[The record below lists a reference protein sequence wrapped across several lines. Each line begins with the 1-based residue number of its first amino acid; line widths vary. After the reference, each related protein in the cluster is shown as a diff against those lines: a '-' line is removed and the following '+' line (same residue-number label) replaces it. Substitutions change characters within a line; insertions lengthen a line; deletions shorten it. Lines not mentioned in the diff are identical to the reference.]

1 MCRARRAA
9 RRGVRRA
16 FPAFAVL
23 DTLIALIVGLGM
35 LLGIALLAVNVRAKP
50 SVDTPGTAAVVI
62 TWPGS
67 QDDDVD
73 LYVRNPGFQVVYFNS
88 PAVGLMHLEHD
99 DLGWR
104 SFTDEKGRVVKPA
117 VQQERVVVRGVD
129 PGEYVVNVHLY
140 RGKDVPVHVTVE
152 LWSLRGA
159 DRLVTR
165 ESVTLVREGAEQ
177 TAFRFRMN
185 QAGDV
190 RVTNK
195 LPARF
200 VGPLTYGHNPAP

>member
-1 MCRARRAA
+1 M
-9 RRGVRRA
+9 RRA

-23 DTLIALIVGLGM
+23 DTLTALIVGLGL
-35 LLGIALLAVNVRAKP
+35 LLGVALLAVNVRAQP

-73 LYVRNPGFQVVYFNS
+73 LYVRNPGYQVVYFNS
-88 PAVGLMHLEHD
+88 PDMGLMHLEHD

-104 SFTDEKGRVVKPA
+104 SFRNRHGRVVRPQ
-117 VQQERVVVRGVD
+117 VQEERVVVRGVD

-140 RGKDVPVHVTVE
+140 RGTSVPVTVTVE
-152 LWSLRGA
+152 LWTLRGA
-159 DRLVTR
+159 DRMVTR
-165 ESVTLVREGAEQ
+165 RSVTLTRQGEEQ
-177 TAFRFRMN
+177 TAFRFRMDG
-185 QAGDV
+185 AGFV
-190 RVTNK
+190 RRSGD

-200 VGPLTYGHNPAP
+200 TADLTYGHSPAQGFP

>member
-1 MCRARRAA
+1 M
-9 RRGVRRA
+9 RRA
-16 FPAFAVL
+16 FPSFAVL
-23 DTLIALIVGLGM
+23 DVLTALIVGLGL
-35 LLGIALLAVNVRAKP
+35 LLGISLLAVNVRAKP

-62 TWPGS
+62 TWPGR

-88 PAVGLMHLEHD
+88 IDVGLMHLEHD

-104 SFTDEKGRVVKPA
+104 SFTDEHGRVVRPS

-140 RGKDVPVHVTVE
+140 RGSSLPVTVHVE
-152 LWSLRGA
+152 LWTLRGA
-159 DRLVTR
+159 DRLVTQ
-165 ESVTLVREGAEQ
+165 ESVTLTSVGDEQ

-185 QAGDV
+185 GAGDV
-190 RVTNK
+190 RMTNR

-200 VGPLTYGHNPAP
+200 VGPLTYGHNPAG